1 MKQLFLQRRKG
12 AKPQRKTSFL
22 RLRPP
27 LRLCVKKA
35 KLHLMSEKP
44 QLDKFGVAAALQ
56 EIAQMMD
63 LKGGQFRFKAK
74 AYNAGARAIQ
84 AVADLDRLVR
94 EDCLTTLPRI
104 GDALASQIKQL
115 YLTGESSVLSQLRKE
130 FPTGIVELS
139 SVPGLSVQ
147 KIRVLQEELGI
158 TSIADLKAAAEAGRL
173 REIKGFGPK
182 TEERLLQQLATPVQ
196 KPKRRLHLHHAW
208 NTADQVVDY
217 LRAIDGVVEVSVA
230 GSLRRWVETID
241 VIDIVAGAND
251 PQAVIEKFL
260 QFPLILSS
268 HIEDENTCVAQFGDG
283 AQVWLTAV
291 SPKDFGIT
299 LFVKTGSQSHLEK
312 VQSHAER
319 KKISFAKLPRT
330 EDQLYKRLG
339 MAYIPPELREDQGEI
354 EAALAKKLPEDL
366 VTEADIKGIVHAHT
380 TYSDGIHTLDAMVRG
395 AEAMGM
401 KYITITDHSPTA
413 IYANG
418 LNVDRLKRQ
427 WDEIDEL
434 QEQVSIK
441 ILRGTESDIIA
452 SGNLDYPD
460 DVLEKFD
467 VIVAS
472 IHARYKMDGAKM
484 TQRITSAMRQP
495 VFKIWGH
502 ALGRLLERRPPV
514 ECDVERILDVIAE
527 SKAAIEINGDP
538 YRLDLEPRWVREARK
553 RKIKFVISTDAHSVK
568 AMNNVKYGV
577 AMARR
582 GWVTRK
588 EVLNT
593 LNTAAFTKAVKPV

>member
-1 MKQLFLQRRKG
+1 
-12 AKPQRKTSFL
+12 
-22 RLRPP
+22 
-27 LRLCVKKA
+27 
-35 KLHLMSEKP
+35 MSEKP
-44 QLDKFGVAAALQ
+44 KLDRFGVAAALQ
-56 EIAQMMD
+56 EIAQLMD

-84 AVADLDRLVR
+84 GVADLDRLVR
-94 EDCLTTLPRI
+94 EDRLTTLPRI
-104 GDALASQIKQL
+104 GDALSSQIKQL
-115 YLTGESSVLSQLRKE
+115 YLTGESSVLSELRKE

-139 SVPGLSVQ
+139 SVPGLSVDKVRQ
-147 KIRVLQEELGI
+147 LQDELGI
-158 TSIADLKAAAEAGRL
+158 TSIAELKTAAEAGKL
-173 REIKGFGPK
+173 QKLKGFGPK
-182 TEERLLQQLATPVQ
+182 TEQRLLTQLTTPVQ

-208 NTADQVVDY
+208 NTADQVIDY
-217 LRAIDGVVEVSVA
+217 LKAVDGVVEVSVA
-230 GSLRRWVETID
+230 GSLRRWEETVD
-241 VIDIVAGAND
+241 VIDIVASSDD
-251 PQAVIEKFL
+251 PAALIEKFL
-260 QFPLILSS
+260 QFPLVLSS
-268 HIEDENTCVAQFGDG
+268 QVENENTCVAQFADG

-291 SPKDFGIT
+291 PPKEFALT
-299 LFVKTGSQSHLEK
+299 LFVKTGSQAHLEK
-312 VQSHAER
+312 VKEIAER
-319 KKISFAKLPRT
+319 KKISFARLPRD
-330 EDQLYKRLG
+330 EEQLYSRLG

-354 EAALAKKLPEDL
+354 EAALAKKVPEDL
-366 VTEADIKGIVHAHT
+366 VTEADIKGIVHCHT

-413 IYANG
+413 SYANG

-427 WDEIDEL
+427 WDEIGEL

-452 SGNLDYPD
+452 SGKLDYPD
-460 DVLEKFD
+460 SVLEKFD

-472 IHARYKMDGAKM
+472 IHARYKMDSAKM
-484 TQRITSAMRQP
+484 TERITTAMREP

-502 ALGRLLERRPPV
+502 GLGRLLQRRPPF

-527 SKAAIEINGDP
+527 SRAAIEINGDP

-568 AMNNVKYGV
+568 AMNNIKYGV
-577 AMARR
+577 GMARR

-593 LNTAAFTKAVKPV
+593 LNTAAFAKAVRPASA